1 MNVTVKGHAGFPGG
15 CLDQPWTAATEH
27 PCAYWSLVTTLRTR
41 SLSIT
46 WIRRGFQTECMS
58 GLGDVSWYLVRAE
71 PNLVIIDLAHD
82 NPEHLRLLDEL
93 KSRANTPVIAIIERE
108 PIEFDCATALELG
121 ADDCLARPFG
131 ARELVAR
138 TRAILRRLPIKR
150 AIRSP
155 AQSGSYWFAGW
166 RLKLGSRR
174 LTNSKG
180 MSVALTAA
188 EYILLIAFLDAPRRT
203 LTRQF
208 LVQATHL
215 HQDIAER
222 SIDVQVMRLRQ
233 KLATDRNMQD
243 LIKAA
248 PGLGYVF
255 TAAVEKLGSRVA
267 DTDFLHENH
276 ATQLSP
282 FYRVARDKREAYS
295 RR

>member
-1 MNVTVKGHAGFPGG
+1 MRI
-15 CLDQPWTAATEH
+15 
-27 PCAYWSLVTTLRTR
+27 LVVSNNPSDKELVNYMD
-41 SLSIT
+41 
-46 WIRRGFQTECMS
+46 RRGFQTECMS
-58 GLGDVSWYLVRAE
+58 GLGDVSWYFVRAE

-255 TAAVEKLGSRVA
+255 AAPVEKLGSEGGRYRLPSREPCHAAFSILSRRSRQTGSVFA
-267 DTDFLHENH
+267 EMTLKLRD
-276 ATQLSP
+276 ATQI
-282 FYRVARDKREAYS
+282 RVS
-295 RR
+295 RRLPG